1 MNYFSLTKF
10 LCFSLKMKII
20 IFGATGLIGS
30 ECLRQAIEDKNIEQI
45 TAITR
50 RDLDHNLTSDKLN
63 VIIHTNFL
71 DYSALTNIFAN
82 HQACIWALGISQNA
96 VNETEYITITH
107 DYTIAAAKAISLVNP
122 DMRFIFVSGMGAD
135 STEQSRFLFGR
146 IKGKTENDLIKE
158 GGLKEIYTVRPG
170 GVLFS
175 HSITNK
181 PWYER
186 AFQPVMR
193 VFKVVKPS
201 WVITSSGLAR
211 AILYIVKNGHHATL
225 FQNQDLRDIITQ
237 NHLVE

>member
-1 MNYFSLTKF
+1 
-10 LCFSLKMKII
+10 MKII
-20 IFGATGLIGS
+20 IFGATGVIGS
-30 ECLRQAIEDKNIEQI
+30 ECVRQAIKDKDIEQI

-50 RDLDHNLTSDKLN
+50 RDFDKNITSDKLN
-63 VIIHTNFL
+63 VIIHTDFL
-71 DYSALTNIFAN
+71 DYHALSNIFEN

-96 VNETEYITITH
+96 VNENEYIKITH
-107 DYTIAAAKAISLVNP
+107 DYTLAATKAISSVNP

-158 GGLKEIYTVRPG
+158 NNLKEIYTVRPAS
-170 GVLFS
+170 VLS
-175 HSITNK
+175 SQTVSNK

-186 AFQPVMR
+186 AFQPIGHLFR
-193 VFKVVKPS
+193 VIKPS
-201 WVITSSGLAR
+201 WVITSTDLAR

-225 FQNQDLRDIITQ
+225 FQNQDLKDIVSQ